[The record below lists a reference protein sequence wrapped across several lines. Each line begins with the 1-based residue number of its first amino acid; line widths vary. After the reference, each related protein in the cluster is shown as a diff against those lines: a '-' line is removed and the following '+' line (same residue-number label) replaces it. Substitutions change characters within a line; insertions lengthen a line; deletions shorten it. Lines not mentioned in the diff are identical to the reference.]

1 MDIFGM
7 KETQTKIND
16 AADAVKD
23 LAKNANDQINAS
35 KKLAEETINEM
46 RNQIGQAQT
55 DAKRAAKV
63 LTIFE
68 GIKCVA
74 ALGCM
79 IGIGYLCIKE

>member
-23 LAKNANDQINAS
+23 LAKNAS

-46 RNQIGQAQT
+46 RKQIGQAQT

-63 LTIFE
+63 LTVFE
-68 GIKCVA
+68 GIKCAA